1 MLRAVESTRC
11 VCISG
16 PGMFTLELAADGIS
30 RIGYSHSRLDCAD
43 DEEIKLENA
52 GVEVCDD
59 LYSAYCSLLSRRPE
73 EDGTHY
79 KHYLLS
85 NYEEDIITLKE
96 SCSLVSQGTTG
107 LCSWQAAEALA
118 EWCVTHRLMLAH
130 KEILELGSGV
140 GLTGLTVSLCC
151 RPRSF
156 HFSDCHP
163 AVLQFLCHNVALNA
177 KHPAKIKPSE
187 AEDGQTRTSQEDCKV
202 AESPCNRIEQ
212 MEVAQN
218 MSKHCETNKCNRS
231 DNELLCA
238 ANIRNLENYISE
250 RSPDKEPSSSI
261 CCPRLSNNETCVT
274 YRYHSDRTKR
284 DASQDNYKLKSPTW
298 LKCYASSGEG
308 PTGNQN
314 LDDVVDERVKY
325 RTNFNGTL
333 LQVLYLPWEDIPHN
347 IVGVKLSPDFVLAA
361 DVVYDVSIFDPL
373 CNAFCHFIFQGKHG
387 CTVVLAC
394 TVRNNDTLE
403 QFLSLL
409 DSRGLQ
415 VKEEEFET
423 TKMFLCEADTPINIY
438 SITAPL

>member
-1 MLRAVESTRC
+1 MYPYAKPYDLQKYVFSSCQKSAVSC
-11 VCISG
+11 QKSAVSCQSA
-16 PGMFTLELAADGIS
+16 PKKPW
-30 RIGYSHSRLDCAD
+30 GYTVTM
-43 DEEIKLENA
+43 LENA

-59 LYSAYCSLLSRRPE
+59 IYSAYCSLLSRRPE

-85 NYEEDIITLKE
+85 NYEADLITLKE

-107 LCSWQAAEALA
+107 LCSWQAAQALA

-130 KEILELGSGV
+130 KEILELGSGA

-163 AVLQFLCHNVALNA
+163 AVLQLLCHNVALNT
-177 KHPAKIKPSE
+177 KHPAKTKPSE
-187 AEDGQTRTSQEDCKV
+187 AEDCPTRTSQEYCKI
-202 AESPCNRIEQ
+202 AECPCDRIKQ
-212 MEVAQN
+212 ME
-218 MSKHCETNKCNRS
+218 
-231 DNELLCA
+231 
-238 ANIRNLENYISE
+238 
-250 RSPDKEPSSSI
+250 
-261 CCPRLSNNETCVT
+261 
-274 YRYHSDRTKR
+274 
-284 DASQDNYKLKSPTW
+284 
-298 LKCYASSGEG
+298 SSGEG

-314 LDDVVDERVKY
+314 LDDIVDERVKY

-347 IVGVKLSPDFVLAA
+347 IVGVNLSPDFVLA
-361 DVVYDVSIFDPL
+361 S
-373 CNAFCHFIFQGKHG
+373 
-387 CTVVLAC
+387 
-394 TVRNNDTLE
+394 
-403 QFLSLL
+403 

-423 TKMFLCEADTPINIY
+423 TKMFLHEADTPISIY

>member
-1 MLRAVESTRC
+1 MSNTQSLYKEKIFLLQKQFFCAKSKIRTLKDEFGEEFYGENLQNDLLRLTINHPV
-11 VCISG
+11 VKKFQIKISYQVS
-16 PGMFTLELAADGIS
+16 FLKSIITQ
-30 RIGYSHSRLDCAD
+30 
-43 DEEIKLENA
+43 LENA
-52 GVEVCDD
+52 GVDVCDD

-107 LCSWQAAEALA
+107 LCSWQAAQALA

-177 KHPAKIKPSE
+177 KHPAKTKPSK
-187 AEDGQTRTSQEDCKV
+187 AEDGHTRTSQEDCKI

-212 MEVAQN
+212 MELAQN

-238 ANIRNLENYISE
+238 TNIRNLENYISE
-250 RSPDKEPSSSI
+250 SSFDKEPSSSI
-261 CCPRLSNNETCVT
+261 CCPSLSNNETCVT
-274 YRYHSDRTKR
+274 YRYHSDRTKS

-298 LKCYASSGEG
+298 LKCYASSDEG

-361 DVVYDVSIFDPL
+361 DDIKLPQTRKDNREVNRELDRHASFATKL
-373 CNAFCHFIFQGKHG
+373 S
-387 CTVVLAC
+387 VL
-394 TVRNNDTLE
+394 R
-403 QFLSLL
+403 
-409 DSRGLQ
+409 
-415 VKEEEFET
+415 
-423 TKMFLCEADTPINIY
+423 ADTPTDDTGQNRT
-438 SITAPL
+438 SASQ

>member
-1 MLRAVESTRC
+1 MTSLVLTAE
-11 VCISG
+11 
-16 PGMFTLELAADGIS
+16 
-30 RIGYSHSRLDCAD
+30 
-43 DEEIKLENA
+43 KLP
-52 GVEVCDD
+52 DQII
-59 LYSAYCSLLSRRPE
+59 RRPE

-85 NYEEDIITLKE
+85 NYEADLITLKE

-107 LCSWQAAEALA
+107 LCSWQAAQALA
-118 EWCVTHRLMLAH
+118 EWCVTHRLMLAD

-151 RPRSF
+151 RPQSF

-163 AVLQFLCHNVALNA
+163 AVLQLLCHNVALNT
-177 KHPAKIKPSE
+177 KYPAKTKPSE
-187 AEDGQTRTSQEDCKV
+187 AEDCLTRTSQEYCKI
-202 AESPCNRIEQ
+202 AECP
-212 MEVAQN
+212 
-218 MSKHCETNKCNRS
+218 
-231 DNELLCA
+231 
-238 ANIRNLENYISE
+238 YIYE
-250 RSPDKEPSSSI
+250 
-261 CCPRLSNNETCVT
+261 
-274 YRYHSDRTKR
+274 
-284 DASQDNYKLKSPTW
+284 LKSSMW

-325 RTNFNGTL
+325 RTNFNETL

-347 IVGVKLSPDFVLAA
+347 IVGVKLSPDFVLAS
-361 DVVYDVSIFDPL
+361 DVVYDASIFDPL

-394 TVRNNDTLE
+394 TVRNKDTLE

-423 TKMFLCEADTPINIY
+423 TKMFLYEADTPISIY

>member
-1 MLRAVESTRC
+1 MFKDLPAFRDLQCDFQLGHKELCTLISEQTDSDYVDVLSDVSCELSVSTKEAMGLHC
-11 VCISG
+11 NYGNVI
-16 PGMFTLELAADGIS
+16 GIS
-30 RIGYSHSRLDCAD
+30 
-43 DEEIKLENA
+43 KLENA

-59 LYSAYCSLLSRRPE
+59 LYSAYCSLLSCRPE

-85 NYEEDIITLKE
+85 NYEADLITLKE

-107 LCSWQAAEALA
+107 LCSWQAAQALA

-130 KEILELGSGV
+130 KEILELGSGA

-163 AVLQFLCHNVALNA
+163 AVLQLLCHNVALNT
-177 KHPAKIKPSE
+177 KHPAKTKLSE
-187 AEDGQTRTSQEDCKV
+187 AEDCHTQTR
-202 AESPCNRIEQ
+202 
-212 MEVAQN
+212 
-218 MSKHCETNKCNRS
+218 
-231 DNELLCA
+231 
-238 ANIRNLENYISE
+238 
-250 RSPDKEPSSSI
+250 
-261 CCPRLSNNETCVT
+261 
-274 YRYHSDRTKR
+274 
-284 DASQDNYKLKSPTW
+284 
-298 LKCYASSGEG
+298 

-314 LDDVVDERVKY
+314 LDDIVDERVKY

-347 IVGVKLSPDFVLAA
+347 IVGVNLSPDFVLAS
-361 DVVYDVSIFDPL
+361 DVVYDASIFDPL

-394 TVRNNDTLE
+394 TVRNKDTLE

-415 VKEEEFET
+415 VKEEEFEP
-423 TKMFLCEADTPINIY
+423 TKMFLYEADTPITIY
-438 SITAPL
+438 LITAPL